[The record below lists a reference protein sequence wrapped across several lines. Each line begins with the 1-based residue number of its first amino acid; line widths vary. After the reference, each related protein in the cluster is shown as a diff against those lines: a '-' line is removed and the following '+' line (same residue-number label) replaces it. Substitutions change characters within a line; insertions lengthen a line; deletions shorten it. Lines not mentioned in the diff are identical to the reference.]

1 MIVGQSDERHKPGM
15 FQKLLIANRGE
26 IACRIARTARRLG
39 VRVVA
44 VYSEADAGAMHVR
57 VADEAWPI
65 GPGPAAQSYLS
76 IDRILEA
83 AKRAGADAI
92 HPGYGFLSENAQF
105 AAACEAAGIAFVGP
119 PVAAIEA
126 MGSKSAAK
134 ERMSKAGVPT
144 LPGYHGDEQSVE
156 ALERHAK
163 RLGFP
168 LIIKPS
174 GGGGG
179 KGMHIVEEAA
189 ALGAA
194 IAGAKR
200 LAAAAFKDD
209 RLLLERYLPAPRHV
223 EVQVFADRHGSIVHL
238 FDRDCSVQRRHQKLI
253 EEAPAP
259 GVDANVREG
268 LYAAAC
274 TVAREVGYVGAGTIE
289 FLLDGREFYFMEMN
303 TRLQVEHPVTEA
315 ITGLDLVEWQLRVA
329 AGEPLPLKQGEIN
342 RSGHAIEVRLCAEDP
357 ARDFVPSAGNLD
369 LMWWPTEGDGLRVD
383 RGFESQDTVPALYDS
398 LLGKIIAHG
407 ETRDA
412 ALDRLI
418 EGVEDV
424 RADGVSTNATWL
436 VRALREPAF
445 RRAEVSTAFIANH
458 GDHISRPADP
468 VPAAAL
474 AAAAYVRELSPK
486 QPAQSPWEVPD
497 GFRIG
502 LPALIR
508 VPLLLGERKI
518 EAAVAEYS
526 AASAGAAAGTRAGPW
541 ARVQLDG
548 RDIRLNWADDFGHVQ
563 QWDEA
568 MDANAASA
576 DVLVKPHSILV
587 WRLGELF
594 TFVLNDG
601 TQFEAASAAHA
612 GSLTTPLP
620 GVVVSVS
627 VKEGDT
633 VTAGQTLLVIE
644 AMKMEHAIKAPRAG
658 KVRSMKHQV
667 GDRVREGST
676 LAEIE

>member
-1 MIVGQSDERHKPGM
+1 M

-26 IACRIARTARRLG
+26 IACRVARTARRLG
-39 VRVVA
+39 VRVAA
-44 VYSEADAGAMHVR
+44 VYSDVDAGAMHVR
-57 VADEAWPI
+57 VADEAWLI
-65 GPGPAAQSYLS
+65 GPGPAAQSYLN
-76 IDRILEA
+76 IDRILDA

-144 LPGYHGDEQSVE
+144 LPGYHGDEQGAE
-156 ALERHAK
+156 ALERHAR

-179 KGMHIVEEAA
+179 KGMHIVSDAA
-189 ALGAA
+189 ELAAA

-223 EVQVFADRHGSIVHL
+223 EVQVFADKRGAIVHL

-259 GVDANVREG
+259 GIESRVREG
-268 LYAAAC
+268 LHAAAC
-274 TVAREVGYVGAGTIE
+274 TVAREVGYVGAGTVE
-289 FLLDGREFYFMEMN
+289 FLLDGSDFYFMEMN
-303 TRLQVEHPVTEA
+303 TRLQVEHPVTEF

-329 AGEPLPLKQGEIN
+329 AGEPLPLKQSEI
-342 RSGHAIEVRLCAEDP
+342 RRHGHAIEVRLCAED
-357 ARDFVPSAGNLD
+357 AANDFVPSAGTLN
-369 LMWWPTEGDGLRVD
+369 LMWWPTERDGLRVD
-383 RGFESQDTVPALYDS
+383 RGFETKDIVPALYDS
-398 LLGKIIAHG
+398 LLGKIVAHG
-407 ETRDA
+407 DTRDA

-418 EGVEDV
+418 EGVENV
-424 RADGVSTNATWL
+424 RVDGVATNASWL
-436 VRALREPAF
+436 ARALREPAF
-445 RRAEVSTAFIANH
+445 RSGEVSTAFIANH
-458 GDHISRPADP
+458 GEHISRPADP
-468 VPAAAL
+468 VPAAAF
-474 AAAAYVRELSPK
+474 AAAAFVRDFSPK
-486 QPAQSPWEVPD
+486 QAAQSPWEVAD
-497 GFRIG
+497 GFRVG
-502 LPALIR
+502 LPAVIR
-508 VPLLLGERKI
+508 VSLLLGEQKLDT
-518 EAAVAEYS
+518 AVVEFSGNS
-526 AASAGAAAGTRAGPW
+526 AVV
-541 ARVQLDG
+541 RVHS
-548 RDIRLNWADDFGHVQ
+548 RDVRLSWADDLGPIQHWVGQ
-563 QWDEA
+563 EGGG
-568 MDANAASA
+568 A
-576 DVLVKPHSILV
+576 DVLVKPHGIMV
-587 WRLGELF
+587 WHRGDLF
-594 TFVLNDG
+594 AFGLNDG
-601 TQFEAASAAHA
+601 SQFETASAAHS
-612 GSLTTPLP
+612 GGLTTPLP

-658 KVRSMKHQV
+658 KVRALKHQV

>member
-1 MIVGQSDERHKPGM
+1 M
-15 FQKLLIANRGE
+15 FHKLLIANRGE

-44 VYSEADAGAMHVR
+44 VYSEADVGAMHVR

-144 LPGYHGDEQSVE
+144 LPGYHGDEQSAE

-179 KGMHIVEEAA
+179 KGMHIVKEAA
-189 ALGAA
+189 GVGAA

-315 ITGLDLVEWQLRVA
+315 ITGFDLVEWQLRVA
-329 AGEPLPLKQGEIN
+329 AGEPLPLKQSEIHRN
-342 RSGHAIEVRLCAEDP
+342 GHAIEVRLCAEDP
-357 ARDFVPSAGNLD
+357 ARDFVPSAGKLE

-383 RGFESQDTVPALYDS
+383 RGFESHDTVPALYDS

-407 ETRDA
+407 ETREA

-424 RADGVSTNATWL
+424 RADGVATNATWL
-436 VRALREPAF
+436 ARALREPAF
-445 RRAEVSTAFIANH
+445 QRAEVSTAFIANH
-458 GDHISRPADP
+458 GDHISRSADP
-468 VPAAAL
+468 LPAAAL
-474 AAAAYVRELSPK
+474 AAAAYVRGLSPK

-518 EAAVAEYS
+518 DPAVAEYS
-526 AASAGAAAGTRAGPW
+526 VASERTGSSAEGGQVDTW

-548 RDIRLNWADDFGHVQ
+548 RDIRLNWVDDFGPLQ

-568 MDANAASA
+568 ADANAASA
-576 DVLVKPHSILV
+576 DVLVKPHAILV

-601 TQFEAASAAHA
+601 SQFEAASAAHA
-612 GSLTTPLP
+612 GNLTTPLP

-627 VKEGDT
+627 VKEGDA

-658 KVRSMKHQV
+658 KVRAMKHQV